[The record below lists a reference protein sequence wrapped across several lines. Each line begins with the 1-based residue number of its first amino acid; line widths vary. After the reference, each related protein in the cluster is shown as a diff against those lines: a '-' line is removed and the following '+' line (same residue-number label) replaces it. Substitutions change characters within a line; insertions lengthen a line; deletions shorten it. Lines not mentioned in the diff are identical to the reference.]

1 MDNMTPKEMDVL
13 TDFFTQADDTDE
25 KVVAQTAD
33 EHIDIISCEEAVI
46 IARREQAK
54 YLAPYFEK
62 FAAAVKGI
70 FKFFFMS
77 LYSDLRSFRIGS

>member
-1 MDNMTPKEMDVL
+1 MTLKEMDVL
-13 TDFFTQADDTDE
+13 TDFFPQVDDTDE

-54 YLAPYFEK
+54 YLALYFENL
-62 FAAAVKGI
+62 AAAVKGI